1 VKMRQ
6 QLPQE
11 QKSRRYQQTKRDKF
25 ILNNMAQ
32 DSEWAIYRRWKRFG
46 IDAEF
51 FRQPPV
57 WHYPNKFTPV
67 DQDTL
72 EGIQHMLQ
80 QQWIVE
86 IKDWQRRPGF
96 YSKLKLVRKASGKW
110 RSTLACVEINK
121 MTVKRHFKSDDLRS
135 LKEILEPGMYM
146 ALLDIKDAFYSK
158 TQRLVKCFRKYF
170 RFATKTRQGIQA
182 YEFIVT
188 PQGWSTSSRAFH
200 IMMKEVTKEAN
211 QLGIKHCRATDDVII
226 VDQNERRCGRQLEQF
241 NDILQKHGFEAK
253 KEKEKKPARK
263 QIWYGTTIETA
274 PYVKF
279 SVTRAKVKEM
289 KRAAAWTIKNN
300 ELGRLTPRM
309 VAGFVGKIRA
319 AQLSLECA
327 MAHSFNLIQMQTR
340 ALAANDQ
347 NWDAPFHLS
356 EAAIKE
362 LNFFKTRCT
371 YPGRHMATN
380 LIEVL
385 LVSDA
390 SNSGYGGKILRMP
403 ENWKTKVQHAVMGF
417 WTGDELKLHINEK
430 EHEGSFRV
438 AQGCLNP
445 ARDFVKSLPPTV
457 YHLNLITDNQVSKS
471 YHNKQGGKSTIL
483 NQTTIAFQRW
493 ATQQF
498 HPSQFVITSTYL
510 EGDKMIAIGGDEL
523 SRMGRLGEE
532 IQLNPKIFKTL
543 CRLLHFVPMI
553 DLFATRYNSQLPRY
567 YSPHHDRQAEA
578 TNAMIQE
585 WKEPSYAFPP
595 LKMIP
600 SLLRKIQQEKAT
612 VLTVLPLTPSAR
624 WYPLLQRL
632 VASQPIHIV
641 QGRKTFRYPNDYLKP
656 LKQWSKWSWIGLI
669 LSWSKSQRTKDWRS
683 KMRRKWLR
691 GSGRRTPDQAIRP
704 DGKSFSIGTK
714 ENTVTNRLC
723 NLSLSSALSTG

>member
-1 VKMRQ
+1 MRQ
-6 QLPQE
+6 QTPQDSKR
-11 QKSRRYQQTKRDKF
+11 QRYQQTRRDKF
-25 ILNNMAQ
+25 LIDNMAQ
-32 DSEWAIYRRWKRFG
+32 ESEWAIYRRWKRFG

-51 FRQPPV
+51 FKQPPV
-57 WHYPNKFTPV
+57 YPYPNKFTPV
-67 DQDTL
+67 DKDML
-72 EGIQHMLQ
+72 EGIQHMQ
-80 QQWIVE
+80 QQHWITE

-96 YSKLKLVRKASGKW
+96 YSKLKLVKKDSGKW
-110 RSTLACVEINK
+110 RSTLACMEINK
-121 MTVKRHFKSDDLRS
+121 LTMKRHFKSDDLRS
-135 LKEILEPGMYM
+135 LKEILEPGMFM

-158 TQRLVKCFRKYF
+158 TQVLVRSCRKYF
-170 RFATKTRQGIQA
+170 RFAIKTKQGIQA
-182 YEFIVT
+182 FEFMVT
-188 PQGWSTSSRAFH
+188 PQGWSTSARAFH

-211 QLGIKHCRATDDVII
+211 HLGIQHCRATDDVII
-226 VDQNERRCGRQLEQF
+226 VDHNERRCGRKLEQF
-241 NDILQKHGFEAK
+241 NEILHKHGFEAK
-253 KEKEKKPARK
+253 KEKEKRPARK
-263 QIWYGTTIETA
+263 QIWYGALVETH

-279 SVTRAKVKEM
+279 SVTKAKRKEM
-289 KRAAAWTIKNN
+289 KRCAAWTIKNN
-300 ELGRLTPRM
+300 QLGRLTPRM

-327 MAHSFNLIQMQTR
+327 MAHSYNLIHMQTR

-347 NWDAPFHLS
+347 DWDAPFYLS
-356 EAAIKE
+356 DAAIKE
-362 LNFFKTRCT
+362 LEFFQTRCN
-371 YPGRHMATN
+371 YPGRYMATN
-380 LIEVL
+380 LIEIL

-390 SNSGYGGKILRMP
+390 SNSGYGGKILRIP
-403 ENWKTKVQHAVMGF
+403 EDWKKEVQHAVMGF
-417 WTGDELKLHINEK
+417 WTGVELQMHINEK

-457 YHLNLITDNQVSKS
+457 YHLNMITDNQVSKS
-471 YHNKQGGKSTIL
+471 YHNKQGGKSSNL
-483 NQTTIAFQRW
+483 NQTTLAFQTW

-498 HPSQFVITSTYL
+498 YPSEMVITSTYL

-543 CRLLHFVPMI
+543 CRLLQFKPNI
-553 DLFATRYNSQLPRY
+553 DLFATEFNYQLPRY

-600 SLLRKIQQEKAT
+600 NLLQKIQQDKAT
-612 VLTVLPLTPSAR
+612 VLAVLPITPSAR
-624 WYPLLQRL
+624 WYPQLQRL
-632 VASQPIHIV
+632 VASQPVHLV
-641 QGRKTFRYPNDYLKP
+641 QGRKTFRYPNEYLKP
-656 LKQWSKWSWIGLI
+656 LKQWSKWSWIGVI
-669 LSWSKSQRTKDWRS
+669 LSWSKSPRTREWRLT
-683 KMRRKWLR
+683 MRRKWLR
-691 GSGRRTPDQAIRP
+691 RSGKRTPDQAIGP

-714 ENTVTNRLC
+714 ENTVMNRLC